1 MADLPPELEDGSTPI
16 SFASVLSSILI
27 VSVMLLC
34 VTIAINE
41 AVQQFARTSTATTL
55 PLFGF
60 VVAFES
66 ACTTWWLRT
75 VRLTVP
81 WWTVRLAEAML
92 LFLGVQVLLGS
103 VRGPGF
109 TIKDDSFYGGIDNEL
124 LGLCVITA
132 LIWVLSHQFTH
143 SLLELRTNEARPDRE
158 MMQTIDAERTAAYQ
172 SLITLFLLVG
182 TPLVVITAIIRLN
195 LRNNGYADLAAQT
208 DLWHLLIYFMLGLIL
223 LNKTRLDLVRTGWAW
238 EGIPIGR
245 GVSTRWIAFGL
256 VTILIVS
263 LIALILPT
271 QYSMGLLPTLS
282 YLLNLA
288 ITVVQ
293 LIIFV
298 VVSIF
303 SFLLSLIL
311 PRPAPGAPASQPPPP
326 RLPTPPAAQGAST
339 DFIQSLVFW
348 IIFLLTIG
356 YLLYHYLDVHP
367 DLTGRFQRLRGLAW
381 LRKAWHRL
389 RTLLHDLNAQL
400 AAVIEA
406 QRERARQAAAAR
418 SSRAARWF
426 GLRRLSPRQQVQF
439 FYLAMVRRG
448 RQHGLERQ
456 PSQTPYEYAQTLQD
470 SLPESEQAVSGLTDS
485 FIEARYSRHDITV
498 EKVSRVRQHWERIK
512 RALRKKQ
519 G

>member
-1 MADLPPELEDGSTPI
+1 MADQPPQLDDSSTQI
-16 SFASVLSSILI
+16 SLASTLSSILI
-27 VSVMLLC
+27 VSVMMLC
-34 VTIAINE
+34 VTIAINQ
-41 AVQQFARTSTATTL
+41 AVQQFARPLTAAYL
-55 PLFGF
+55 PLLGF

-66 ACTTWWLRT
+66 ACTTWWLRA

-103 VRGPGF
+103 VRGPHF
-109 TIKDDSFYGGIDNEL
+109 AIKVDSFYGGIDSEL
-124 LGLCVITA
+124 LGLCVIIA

-143 SLLELRTNEARPDRE
+143 CLLELRATEARPDRE
-158 MMQTIDAERTAAYQ
+158 IMQTLDAARTAAHQ
-172 SLITLFLLVG
+172 SLISLLLLVG
-182 TPLVVITAIIRLN
+182 TPMVVSTAIVRLI
-195 LRNNGYADLAAQT
+195 LRNSGYADLAVQT
-208 DLWHLLIYFMLGLIL
+208 DLWHLLIYFVLGLIL
-223 LNKTRLDLVRTGWAW
+223 LNKTRLDLVRTGWIW

-256 VTILIVS
+256 VTILVVG

-282 YLLNLA
+282 YLLNLV

-293 LIIFV
+293 AIIFV

-311 PRPAPGAPASQPPPP
+311 PRQAQDTPSNQPPP
-326 RLPTPPAAQGAST
+326 RLPPPLPSQGSTT

-381 LRKAWHRL
+381 LRNVWHQL
-389 RTLLHDLNAQL
+389 RTLLRGLNAQI

-406 QRERARQAAAAR
+406 QRARARQAAAAR
-418 SSRAARWF
+418 SPRAARWF

-448 RQHGLERQ
+448 QQHGIARQ
-456 PSQTPYEYAQTLQD
+456 PAQTPYEYAQTLQN
-470 SLPESEQAVSGLTDS
+470 SLPEIDRDVTGLTDS
-485 FIEARYSRHDITV
+485 FIEARYSRHDITT
-498 EKVSRVRQHWERIK
+498 EKVGRVRQYWERIK
-512 RALRKKQ
+512 RALRKK
-519 G
+519 